1 MMHGPANIKYRVLYE
16 HVSRG
21 VIYVWFGDS
30 LKDFQGRMT
39 WLLGADVVAYSEERP
54 RIRKT
59 TENLTQH
66 RQYIP
71 IMFNLLNTSQE
82 CYSSSYILR
91 SRNVC

>member
-1 MMHGPANIKYRVLYE
+1 MHGPANIKYRAPYE
-16 HVSRG
+16 HVSRD
-21 VIYVWFGDS
+21 VIYVWFGAS

-39 WLLGADVVAYSEERP
+39 WLLDVDVVPYFEERP
-54 RIRKT
+54 RMRKT

-66 RQYIP
+66 SQDIP

-82 CYSSSYILR
+82 CYSFSYILR